1 MARAFFPILMGVV
14 GVAVL
19 IGLGVWQVERLSWK
33 AAILARIDASLL
45 APAVAIPADPT
56 EDPDEYLSVTATGD
70 LPGQE
75 IHVLTTVDDL
85 GAGYRNI
92 AVFDTDG
99 RRILADLGF
108 VGLDTKDA
116 TRAASG
122 VTLTG
127 NLLWPNEVDSW
138 TPTPDLPKNIWF
150 ARDLPAMAAA
160 LNAEPVLLVVRTATP
175 PDPDRIP
182 LPLDTAA
189 IPNDHLNY
197 AITWFSLA
205 LVWAAMSVV
214 LIARTLRRKGRA

>member
-1 MARAFFPILMGVV
+1 MGVV

-19 IGLGVWQVERLSWK
+19 LGLGIWQIERLQWK
-33 AAILARIDASLL
+33 TAIIARIDANIL
-45 APAVAIPADPT
+45 AAPVSIPADPT
-56 EDPDEYLSVTATGD
+56 EQADEYRAVTATGD

-92 AVFDTDG
+92 AVFVTDG

-108 VGLDTKDA
+108 VGLEDKDTPRTA
-116 TRAASG
+116 TA

-127 NLLWPNEVDSW
+127 NLLWPDEVDGW
-138 TPTPDLPKNIWF
+138 TPAPDLAKNIWF

-160 LNAEPVLLVVRTATP
+160 LNTDPVLLVVRTATP
-175 PDPDRIP
+175 PDPERIP
-182 LPLDTAA
+182 LPLDTST

-205 LVWAAMSVV
+205 FVWAVMSAF
-214 LIARTLRRKGRA
+214 LITRTLRRKGRA